1 MTSPMALAD
10 FDPEVDD
17 VPPGIVIGVEQEYK
31 WRLGDDGLFGNR
43 QPTLDD
49 LAAAVPAPEDAV
61 PESRFQHTQSTL
73 YFDDRWQLTDRQ
85 IALRATINP
94 GTIKRVAWLGVKQT
108 LRWENGCRDSLEIG
122 GRLAA
127 KDIGRGVRDPQSPA
141 VAYAQ
146 RLLGVALEPDV
157 FASVIQHRHKVFYR
171 NGAGTLLQVTFDR
184 AEFKALPDGQPQ
196 VTYWLEIE
204 NNARDLHARQALERW
219 ATAVSERVGAPPG
232 TRSKAEVAAEMSGRV
247 QHG

>member
-1 MTSPMALAD
+1 MTSPTALVD
-10 FDPEVDD
+10 FDPGTDD

-31 WRLGDDGLFGNR
+31 WRLGDDGLFGNL

-49 LAAAVPAPEDAV
+49 LAAAVPPPDDAV
-61 PESRFQHTQSTL
+61 EESRFQHTQSTL

-94 GTIKRVAWLGVKQT
+94 GTIKRVSWLGVKQT
-108 LRWENGCRDSLEIG
+108 LRWENGCRDSLELG

-127 KDIGRGVRDPQSPA
+127 KDIGREVRNPQSPA
-141 VAYAQ
+141 LAYAH

-157 FASVIQHRHKVFYR
+157 FASVVQHRRKVFYR
-171 NGAGTLLQVTFDR
+171 TSVNSLLQVTFDR

-196 VTYWLEIE
+196 ITYWLEIE
-204 NNARDLHARQALERW
+204 NNGREMHARAALERW
-219 ATAVSERVGAPPG
+219 ATSVSERVGAPPA
-232 TRSKAEVAAEMSGRV
+232 TRAKAEVAAELAGWTRR
-247 QHG
+247 G